1 MKQAGLRMACGSE
14 SLAIGV
20 LMPGLKWGWRGAVT
34 ELPLIVAKQK
44 LSTLAS
50 SDDFAGFY
58 EKSPD
63 FKILKA
69 NYLTKYL
76 KQVKNI
82 LGQCRSDRSTDH
94 IRFPH

>member
-1 MKQAGLRMACGSE
+1 M
-14 SLAIGV
+14 
-20 LMPGLKWGWRGAVT
+20 AVT

-44 LSTLAS
+44 LSTSAS

-76 KQVKNI
+76 KQTSEKHTGAMQVRQVN
-82 LGQCRSDRSTDH
+82 
-94 IRFPH
+94 